1 MLTRQLVCDDKH
13 TLWSV
18 FGSDPIKFGL
28 KEFGTITGLPCGA
41 FPVGYTTEREDQ
53 SKAHKDPYWIQ
64 LIGKKKFPTIAD
76 LRHKLETDTT
86 LSGGQKLQSTIPIPV
101 DNLTIMDLDVPHLP
115 LYTAPSML
123 DITNVECHPNLQVT
137 SLIPIHSQPQPGW
150 GVWPDVYNDDRLSY
164 MEQLIVDKYEF
175 KKEFWPGGHIPKL
188 TAPHPTNK
196 KQPLLPK
203 APLKRKLK
211 SDPIS
216 EALKPRRTCKK
227 SVTARKQ
234 RRISSYFGKP
244 ASSPN
249 SNEKILEVLSAI
261 LVKVSNIEKNQKQ
274 LRKLV
279 TSKKIKRH
287 HKSSAFHILLD
298 HTKKGNRS
306 HRGCQTDQQ
315 QEDTPSHHKSPEHME
330 EDQPLEPSLVV
341 SQYEAHLHGSTS
353 NSKHGPSNQ
362 SPPVH
367 TSPSRSSPLQ
377 KSPVHSSPVHKSPIH
392 SSPVHESPVHESPVH
407 KSPVHKSPIHSS
419 PVPESPIHK
428 SPVHKSPIHSSPV
441 PESPIHKSPVHKSP
455 IHQTPVHTSPVN
467 NSPFIKN
474 PFAQTI
480 ATPPSLRLPSVIYDA
495 SAHPNSPELHHILFD
510 APTPCSEPTKI
521 RLFSR
526 SSFTETGLS
535 FVTLRFT
542 PDTSPNK
549 SGDSLPGFIAHSSA
563 INAFSATATSN
574 PIHVAN
580 TISSNIQTQ
589 QTVVS
594 DGDVGELT
602 DVVELSDGSPS
613 RERERY
619 MPSLEENH
627 LQKNSYAANQSL
639 QRLLSAHYL
648 KYSGIFSRR
657 LLTSLKQQAS
667 KQNNK
672 ILLTADRFHITP
684 SKFNFS
690 NNLLLQLAKPK
701 QWTTT
706 LQMELL
712 MHMLAERHKVLL
724 EDQKLA
730 FTTPHLTGGIQA
742 VSKEFLR
749 KRKREN
755 FEWDEDLTDITAWL
769 MISADSNA
777 LDIYKTIVMPAY
789 YAPPKE

>member
-1 MLTRQLVCDDKH
+1 MFFPGNNEPDNRLPPRLFATGKSPNGRLNIYSKPDHLAFIRHVLRDTEELQFIRDSCFGKLFDLPSRQCPVSCKLIHAMLTRQLVCDDKH

-86 LSGGQKLQSTIPIPV
+86 LSGGQKLRLALLIIVDGVLIAHQQSTRPTLKYVRMVEDVETFCLHPWGRESFLKTITCMKPPKFVPTKCEDPIGTLVTLLQQETYALKGFPLALQLLAYQAVPRLQSTIPIPV

-123 DITNVECHPNLQVT
+123 DITNVECHPNVSFSTTTFEHYALEIYKKVSKELTHFPAYYQLQVT

-279 TSKKIKRH
+279 TSRKIKRH

-315 QEDTPSHHKSPEHME
+315 QEDTPSHHKVCFFVLYFSFPIVSFHYI
-330 EDQPLEPSLVV
+330 SLYLNNLIVSTIHVVV
-341 SQYEAHLHGSTS
+341 SGAYGRRSTS
-353 NSKHGPSNQ
+353 GALSCRQ
-362 SPPVH
+362 
-367 TSPSRSSPLQ
+367 
-377 KSPVHSSPVHKSPIH
+377 PI
-392 SSPVHESPVHESPVH
+392 
-407 KSPVHKSPIHSS
+407 
-419 PVPESPIHK
+419 
-428 SPVHKSPIHSSPV
+428 
-441 PESPIHKSPVHKSP
+441 
-455 IHQTPVHTSPVN
+455 
-467 NSPFIKN
+467 
-474 PFAQTI
+474 
-480 ATPPSLRLPSVIYDA
+480 
-495 SAHPNSPELHHILFD
+495 
-510 APTPCSEPTKI
+510 
-521 RLFSR
+521 
-526 SSFTETGLS
+526 
-535 FVTLRFT
+535 
-542 PDTSPNK
+542 
-549 SGDSLPGFIAHSSA
+549 
-563 INAFSATATSN
+563 
-574 PIHVAN
+574 
-580 TISSNIQTQ
+580 
-589 QTVVS
+589 
-594 DGDVGELT
+594 
-602 DVVELSDGSPS
+602 
-613 RERERY
+613 
-619 MPSLEENH
+619 
-627 LQKNSYAANQSL
+627 
-639 QRLLSAHYL
+639 
-648 KYSGIFSRR
+648 
-657 LLTSLKQQAS
+657 
-667 KQNNK
+667 
-672 ILLTADRFHITP
+672 
-684 SKFNFS
+684 
-690 NNLLLQLAKPK
+690 
-701 QWTTT
+701 
-706 LQMELL
+706 
-712 MHMLAERHKVLL
+712 
-724 EDQKLA
+724 
-730 FTTPHLTGGIQA
+730 
-742 VSKEFLR
+742 
-749 KRKREN
+749 
-755 FEWDEDLTDITAWL
+755 
-769 MISADSNA
+769 
-777 LDIYKTIVMPAY
+777 
-789 YAPPKE
+789 